1 MTMDIYAN
9 PDFRINIKRRAIV
22 RAVLV
27 VILLFLLVS
36 VMYGLLGWT
45 LTVAVPENVTAVT
58 LQRTGE
64 VMHPLDV
71 TLTDPADVEVFT
83 EYLSGIGKLREAHI
97 SKNMWSSGA
106 PFVITLHTADGS
118 QMEYQIKN
126 GMLQME
132 GSRWFWFPGYEELQ
146 SLILAYRPS
155 NP

>member
-1 MTMDIYAN
+1 MAIYTA
-9 PDFRINIKRRAIV
+9 PDFGFNIKRRVIV

-27 VILLFLLVS
+27 VLLIFLLIS
-36 VMYGLLGWT
+36 AMYGLLGWT

-71 TLTDPADVEVFT
+71 TLTDPADVAMFT
-83 EYLSGIGKLREAHI
+83 EYLSGIGKLREAQD
-97 SKNMWSSGA
+97 SKYFWSSGS
-106 PFVITLHTADGS
+106 PYVITLHAADGS

-126 GMLQME
+126 GMLRME

-146 SLILAYRPS
+146 ALILAYRPS